1 MNVSFRR
8 SPDPQRA
15 APRIIC
21 SCCGAQLYD
30 GESYWQCNGLRFC
43 EDCLAEL
50 KGHLA
55 MGDIEGAEVTKSRLI
70 RFLEHLR
77 RLVGFNIDNII

>member
-50 KGHLA
+50 AKTAFASHHRICGEEWL
-55 MGDIEGAEVTKSRLI
+55 
-70 RFLEHLR
+70 
-77 RLVGFNIDNII
+77 